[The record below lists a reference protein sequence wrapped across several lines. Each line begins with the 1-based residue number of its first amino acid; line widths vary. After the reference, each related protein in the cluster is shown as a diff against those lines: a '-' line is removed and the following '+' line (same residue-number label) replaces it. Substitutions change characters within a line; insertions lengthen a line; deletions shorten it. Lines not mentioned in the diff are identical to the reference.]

1 MNCSLSNVLWYCKS
15 LFRINLH
22 FTMVLK
28 YSVNNRIPSIL
39 NFILY
44 ARLKL
49 YYIHRRRGKSITVI
63 DDWCQR
69 KHLYQFEFM
78 TSIFILIIPLQN
90 LVYTPKLTWWYLYIW
105 LPNSNHT
112 FIRYIWFKIQT
123 FTKILIQVFFK
134 IYNIYS
140 WRKLLKSLH
149 SFSFQSFIYQK
160 GSYSHIAITTM
171 NVLKLNVL
179 KLYQS

>member
-1 MNCSLSNVLWYCKS
+1 
-15 LFRINLH
+15 
-22 FTMVLK
+22 MVLK

-49 YYIHRRRGKSITVI
+49 DYVHRRRGKSIKVI

-90 LVYTPKLTWWYLYIW
+90 LVYTPKLT
-105 LPNSNHT
+105 
-112 FIRYIWFKIQT
+112 
-123 FTKILIQVFFK
+123 
-134 IYNIYS
+134 
-140 WRKLLKSLH
+140 
-149 SFSFQSFIYQK
+149 
-160 GSYSHIAITTM
+160 
-171 NVLKLNVL
+171 
-179 KLYQS
+179 